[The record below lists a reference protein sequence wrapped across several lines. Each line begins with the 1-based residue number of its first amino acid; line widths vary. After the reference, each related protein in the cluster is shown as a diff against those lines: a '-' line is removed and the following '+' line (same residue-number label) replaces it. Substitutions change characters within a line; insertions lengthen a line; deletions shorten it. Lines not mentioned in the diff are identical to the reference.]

1 MQSGFI
7 EGHYP
12 IFEFLSTVE
21 VDISVTERMSFRAHF
36 PLVIFAV
43 FHQAE
48 PRFFIWCLQMDLES
62 ICQLDDA
69 LESYCLAGI
78 QKNDI

>member
-1 MQSGFI
+1 M
-7 EGHYP
+7 
-12 IFEFLSTVE
+12 VE
-21 VDISVTERMSFRAHF
+21 VGISVTERMGIHAHF

-62 ICQLDDA
+62 MCQLEDA